1 MKMPELLKKIM
12 RRGISAAKDIL
23 MQELGENEDKA
34 AEPSNRR
41 AHAAQDV
48 GYIASETPSKR
59 KAAVGKDVPTVNDY
73 MTKEDDRQFVTDV
86 INFTSKSQEGKV
98 ASPLMVLDAFKTITD
113 MAGEVMKF
121 TELQETKHR
130 EIEARKE
137 ENILKIKETS
147 RMIELYLR
155 QTHDERMKIFQGYF
169 EVIDK
174 ALASDDTQTLAL
186 TLNAMNDLAKSS
198 PFRNLANL
206 GTVRTILADPNAELD
221 I

>member
-12 RRGISAAKDIL
+12 RGGISAAKDIL
-23 MQELGENEDKA
+23 MQDPGGSEEKA
-34 AEPSNRR
+34 AESSRR

-48 GYIASETPSKR
+48 GYIASETLSKR
-59 KAAVGKDVPTVNDY
+59 KTAVGKGVPTAREY
-73 MTKEDDRQFVTDV
+73 MTKEDDRQFVADV
-86 INFTSKSQEGKV
+86 MSFTGKSQESKV
-98 ASPLMVLDAFKTITD
+98 ASPLMVLDAFKTITN

-121 TELQETKHR
+121 EELQETKRR